1 MFVPAI
7 AFAWWLVALPM
18 KALPVAALGNGDAD
32 GALAPPSGAP
42 RNKTGTIPADDTSD
56 TSGERV
62 PLRGPIPTEVV
73 RTAQTF
79 LDLPMGAERVVRLD
93 ETDYVFV
100 LEWHY
105 HPRGFVGAPTG
116 WHKGVTVYL
125 VR

>member
-18 KALPVAALGNGDAD
+18 KAFPTTALGSGDTDA
-32 GALAPPSGAP
+32 ASAPPRTRRGAD
-42 RNKTGTIPADDTSD
+42 PADDTSD

-62 PLRGPIPTEVV
+62 PIRGPIPTEVV

-116 WHKGVTVYL
+116 WHKGVTVYV